1 MNYSHI
7 YNRLVETRVALAR
20 PFVRGGGLEKHHII
34 PRCLGGTNAK
44 SNIVVFTPEE
54 HFLAH
59 RLLARMY
66 TGDDKR
72 KMCYAA
78 WTMARTKKIKV
89 TSRMYAI
96 LKEQATDN
104 LKALQ
109 TGVKRGPMSD
119 EHKQKLKEAAIRR
132 YQDPEQR
139 RIASLQSSGRKHTD
153 ETKAKMSKSKEGY
166 KPTYHSGMKGKQHSP
181 ETKTKMKAAW
191 EKRKAP

>member
-1 MNYSHI
+1 MNYTRI
-7 YNRLVETRVALAR
+7 YNQLVDTRVTLAR
-20 PFVRGGGLEKHHII
+20 TFTKGCGFEKHHII

-44 SNIVVFTPEE
+44 SNIVVFTPRE

-66 TGDDKR
+66 TGEIKR

-89 TSRMYAI
+89 NSRMYAI
-96 LKEQATDN
+96 LKEQATAN
-104 LKALQ
+104 LKSQQ
-109 TGVKRGPMSD
+109 TGVKRGPMSE
-119 EHKQKLKEAAIRR
+119 EHKQKIREASIRR

-139 RIASLQSSGRKHTD
+139 RLTSLQSSGRKHTD

-166 KPTYHSGMKGKQHSP
+166 MPTYHLGMKGKQHSP
-181 ETKTKMKAAW
+181 ETKAKMKAAW
-191 EKRKAP
+191 EKRKNP